1 MLQIAWRRHR
11 SKRKASQ
18 ADEVALSMPSRRCDN
33 LERNIVLGSDDNQH
47 SRPADQSAPDSR
59 RLRQLGNDRAGATAW
74 EGWASPASALETEMV
89 RGSGEAD
96 EAVDVSG
103 ADRRPWTAA
112 AANKLD
118 PIMLPSPIPQ
128 AAARPPAGMM
138 AVRVR
143 IGGEEKSLM
152 TPIVVTETDR
162 TGQGDMSESGKG
174 GDPKVLTASTTKQ
187 QGASVLDKDPEI
199 TQDNAT
205 GGAIPVGRQETP
217 VPNTHFPQ
225 SKSSSFSSEEG
236 PTVVP
241 EMAVEVATA
250 RFEADRLPMTIPLAA
265 ELSSDPLKT
274 SSPLPPPPAV
284 NVARRGSSPHVR
296 PENANPVSAASDNK
310 GDFHRTQVVKA
321 VDNFME
327 DSQVYLGCSICDVKY
342 LVEAVEARLPTS
354 AKGQPIPE
362 VLYLCTTCGGALRQG
377 EDGRWR
383 RRRRPSSAPA
393 ASRRRRNEVTDRSAY
408 RQNCLGASD
417 SNPQRESADEGGGRA
432 RYPGGGQEHQH
443 GTVDTVDHASRG
455 ERVVKLR
462 YARCASRIQ
471 NAYQDFRH
479 RQYLRDW
486 ALGVV

>member
-1 MLQIAWRRHR
+1 
-11 SKRKASQ
+11 
-18 ADEVALSMPSRRCDN
+18 MPSRRCDN

-265 ELSSDPLKT
+265 ELSSQQMNTLEKTMGSREMSKIVADADDLTMVSSDPLKT

-354 AKGQPIPE
+354 AKG
-362 VLYLCTTCGGALRQG
+362 A
-377 EDGRWR
+377 
-383 RRRRPSSAPA
+383 
-393 ASRRRRNEVTDRSAY
+393 
-408 RQNCLGASD
+408 
-417 SNPQRESADEGGGRA
+417 
-432 RYPGGGQEHQH
+432 
-443 GTVDTVDHASRG
+443 
-455 ERVVKLR
+455 
-462 YARCASRIQ
+462 
-471 NAYQDFRH
+471 
-479 RQYLRDW
+479 
-486 ALGVV
+486 